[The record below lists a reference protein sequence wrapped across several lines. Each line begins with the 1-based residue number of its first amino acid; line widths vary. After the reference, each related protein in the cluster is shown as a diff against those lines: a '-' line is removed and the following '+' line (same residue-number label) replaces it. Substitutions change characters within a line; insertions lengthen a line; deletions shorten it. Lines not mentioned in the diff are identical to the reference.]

1 MRASGER
8 EREISRRRSACSP
21 SLRFQRTRQI
31 CFILIIALFLSRLS
45 NETQR
50 SGLGG
55 GDEAEVSDPLFPNV
69 HFSRAHSLARFT
81 GLRMKRFPIALNT
94 HSTHPRSSWH
104 PKYLSIRGIVLLLR
118 RMRPRMR
125 IIAGLGSLD
134 LLDPTNERDG
144 RTDGVIDWQ
153 F

>member
-50 SGLGG
+50 SG
-55 GDEAEVSDPLFPNV
+55 GDEAEDSDPLFPNV
-69 HFSRAHSLARFT
+69 HFLRAHSPCSFYGT
-81 GLRMKRFPIALNT
+81 SDETFPDCSEYAF
-94 HSTHPRSSWH
+94 HPRSSWH
-104 PKYLSIRGIVLLLR
+104 PKYLSIRGIVVLLR

-144 RTDGVIDWQ
+144 RTEE
-153 F
+153 